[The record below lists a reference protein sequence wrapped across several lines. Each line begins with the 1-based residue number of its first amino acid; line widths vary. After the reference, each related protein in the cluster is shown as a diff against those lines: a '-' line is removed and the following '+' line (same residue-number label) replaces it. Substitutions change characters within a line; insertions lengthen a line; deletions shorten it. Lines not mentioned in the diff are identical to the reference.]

1 MIRILIA
8 DDHAIVRQGIRQ
20 VLALAAE
27 FQVVD
32 EAKDGWEVVDKLR
45 RGGFDLLLT
54 DMSMP
59 GPSGVDLIKR
69 VKDEHPKLPILILSM
84 HGESQIAA
92 RALKAGASGYITKD
106 SEPPLLIGA
115 VRKVAGGGRYIDP
128 AVAEKLVFETGLA
141 GESQPHELLSDR
153 EYQIFLMIAEGR
165 SLNDI
170 AEELHLSPKTVST
183 HKMRLMQKLNVQST
197 SELVRYAL
205 IHGLSRMA

>member
-8 DDHAIVRQGIRQ
+8 DDHAVVRQGIRQ
-20 VLALAAE
+20 VLALAAD
-27 FQVVD
+27 FQVTD

-45 RGGFDLLLT
+45 GGGFDLLLT

-59 GPSGVDLIKR
+59 GPNGVDLIKR
-69 VKDEHPKLPILILSM
+69 VRDEHAKLPVLVLSM

-106 SEPPLLIGA
+106 SEPTLLIAA

-128 AVAEKLVFETGLA
+128 TLAEKLVFETSVIGDGL
-141 GESQPHELLSDR
+141 PHEQLSDR
-153 EYQIFLMIAEGR
+153 EFQVFLMIAQGR

-183 HKMRLMQKLNVQST
+183 HKMRLMQKLGAQST
-197 SELVRYAL
+197 SDLVRYAL
-205 IHGLSRMA
+205 THGLAN